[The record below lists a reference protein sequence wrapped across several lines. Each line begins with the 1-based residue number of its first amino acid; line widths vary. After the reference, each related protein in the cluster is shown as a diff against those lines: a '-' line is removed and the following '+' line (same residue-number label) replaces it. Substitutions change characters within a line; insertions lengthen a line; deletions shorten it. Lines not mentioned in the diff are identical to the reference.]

1 MHTAREPETV
11 EEAEDLA
18 RALLAGLGDRWAHTQ
33 GVAAAADR
41 AGAGLPTADRQALV
55 SAAWLHDIGYAPSCV
70 RSGFHALDGARE
82 LLDRGFSAKLAGLV
96 AHHSMSG
103 YEATARGLDDDLA
116 QFPVEDGPVADALA
130 WADMTTDPQGRP
142 TNPDDRIAEILDR
155 YPAGDPVHVAI
166 QAAAPDIVAAVQRTE
181 DRLAALV
188 R

>member
-1 MHTAREPETV
+1 MPAT
-11 EEAEDLA
+11 
-18 RALLAGLGDRWAHTQ
+18 
-33 GVAAAADR
+33 
-41 AGAGLPTADRQALV
+41 DRQALV

-70 RSGFHALDGARE
+70 RSGFHALDGARV
-82 LLDRGFSAKLAGLV
+82 LVDRGFPAKLAGLV
-96 AHHSMSG
+96 AHHSMSA

-142 TNPDDRIAEILDR
+142 TNPNARIAEILER
-155 YPAGDPVHVAI
+155 YPSEDPVHVAI